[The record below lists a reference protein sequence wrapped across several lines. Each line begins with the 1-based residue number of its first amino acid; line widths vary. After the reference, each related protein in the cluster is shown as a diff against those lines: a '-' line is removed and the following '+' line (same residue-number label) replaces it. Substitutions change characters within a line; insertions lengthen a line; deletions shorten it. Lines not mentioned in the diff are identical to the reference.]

1 MRLAEIQKNSQEK
14 IVVELSDY
22 GGKTYFNVR
31 IYFQKDGEW
40 IPTKKGVNLNVENLE
55 ELKTA
60 IAKAEEHLNAR
71 AEIF

>member
-22 GGKTYFNVR
+22 SGKTYFNIR

-40 IPTKKGVNLNVENLE
+40 IPTKKGVNLNVDNLE

-60 IAKAEEHLNAR
+60 IEKAEEHLNAR
-71 AEIF
+71 AGVF